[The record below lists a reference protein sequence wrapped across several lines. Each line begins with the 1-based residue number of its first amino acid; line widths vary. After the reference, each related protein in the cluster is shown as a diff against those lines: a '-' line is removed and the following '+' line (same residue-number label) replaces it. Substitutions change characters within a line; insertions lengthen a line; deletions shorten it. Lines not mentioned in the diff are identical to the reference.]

1 MTVEYHR
8 EKRSY
13 NVGSAHPQ
21 WKGGR
26 MIDKDGYIL
35 VWCPHHPKARGYRK
49 KYVREH
55 RLVMEKHLG
64 RNLESQEVVHHING
78 NKLDNRFENLQIIS
92 RKDIGKIEK
101 LNAECP
107 NCHHKFRLA

>member
-1 MTVEYHR
+1 MKINSHI
-8 EKRSY
+8 
-13 NVGSAHPQ
+13 GS
-21 WKGGR
+21 
-26 MIDKDGYIL
+26 
-35 VWCPHHPKARGYRK
+35 RGYRLLFLPNHPCATK
-49 KYVREH
+49 AGYIPEH
-55 RLVMEKHLG
+55 RYVVMQQLKRGLSKAEII
-64 RNLESQEVVHHING
+64 HHING